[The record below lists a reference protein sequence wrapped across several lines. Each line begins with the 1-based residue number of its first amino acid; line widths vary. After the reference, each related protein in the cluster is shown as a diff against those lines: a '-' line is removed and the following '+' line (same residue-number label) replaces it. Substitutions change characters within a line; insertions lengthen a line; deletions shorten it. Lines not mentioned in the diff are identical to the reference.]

1 LSAAGIKIWFDGG
14 CQPNP
19 GPIEVAAVL
28 RGICT
33 FGDDLGTGDNTAAE
47 WLALLHAM
55 DLAASMGL
63 RDVILIGDSRCVVRQ
78 ASGAVKCRNT
88 AHRQHLEAFR
98 LKSAAFERVRL
109 RHVGRSHNLAGIA
122 LERRRSGLV

>member
-1 LSAAGIKIWFDGG
+1 MSAAGIKIWFDGG
-14 CQPNP
+14 CKPNP

-28 RGICT
+28 RGTCT

-47 WLALLHAM
+47 WLALMHAM

-63 RDVILIGDSRCVVRQ
+63 RDVILIGDSLTVVRQ

-88 AHRQHLEAFR
+88 AHHQHLEAFR
-98 LKSAAFERVRL
+98 LKSAAFTRVRL